1 MNRHLHS
8 KRCFLFILSIVLLS
22 ATTASA
28 WHDRTHLSVAKVA
41 GYESWY
47 NAAGPDLAK
56 LKAGA
61 IERPNH
67 YVNKP
72 RGTVISRT
80 DVFAQVPQYDNPD
93 SEEGRL
99 YGAIISAIRNYFN
112 TTKQGKYAEYHLAY
126 CAHYAG
132 DLSMPFHNIEYKG
145 YAKTHH
151 QEVDATVESEVF
163 DNCDKIKIYD
173 IEITSEDQLATE
185 IARIANISIKLG
197 YKLVDEERL
206 LTKEEA
212 YTQLGHSASLFKA
225 ILKYVGK

>member
-72 RGTVISRT
+72 RGTVISSA
-80 DVFAQVPQYDNPD
+80 DVFVQVPQYDNPN

-99 YGAIISAIRNYFN
+99 YGAIISAVRNYFN

-126 CAHYAG
+126 CAHYVG

-145 YAKTHH
+145 
-151 QEVDATVESEVF
+151 
-163 DNCDKIKIYD
+163 YD

-185 IARIANISIKLG
+185 IARIANISIKFG
-197 YKLVDEERL
+197 YRLVDEERL

-212 YTQLGHSASLFKA
+212 YIQLGHSASLFKA
-225 ILKYVGK
+225 ILRYVGK

>member
-72 RGTVISRT
+72 RGTVISSA
-80 DVFAQVPQYDNPD
+80 DVFVQVPQYDNPN

-99 YGAIISAIRNYFN
+99 YGAIISTVRNYFN

-126 CAHYAG
+126 CAHYVG

-163 DNCDKIKIYD
+163 DNCDKIKIM
-173 IEITSEDQLATE
+173 TLKSRQ
-185 IARIANISIKLG
+185 RINLPQ
-197 YKLVDEERL
+197 R
-206 LTKEEA
+206 
-212 YTQLGHSASLFKA
+212 
-225 ILKYVGK
+225 